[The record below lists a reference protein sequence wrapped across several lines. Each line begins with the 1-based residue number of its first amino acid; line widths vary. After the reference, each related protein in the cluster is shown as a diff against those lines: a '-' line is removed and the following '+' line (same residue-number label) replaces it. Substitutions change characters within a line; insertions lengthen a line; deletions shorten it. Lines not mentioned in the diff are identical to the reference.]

1 MSTLR
6 LPILSRG
13 TTKLFAILLYATAVL
28 LSVQDVGALHLRSTE
43 LSKASSKESMSRR
56 DVFFQAV
63 AATTLGVGGLLL
75 PPQVANAGGESGASK
90 PIAILGASGRTGALC
105 VTACLRRGLPVLA
118 LTRSGSWNP
127 PGDDEAS
134 NGSILNNKLLT
145 VAACDVKD
153 PQALTNSLKGCR
165 GVVYAA
171 SASKQGGNAV
181 AIDNEGVV
189 AAGNVCLAENV
200 ARYVVISSTATTRPK
215 SLGYKFTNVFGGIM
229 EQKRLGEEGV
239 QVAYEKTVDGG
250 PSYSII
256 RPGGLEEPKK
266 NEILGPKV
274 RLMLHVL
281 FSIFIF
287 SSCSLSRRHLL
298 LLPLIF
304 CL

>member
-1 MSTLR
+1 MSTLAV
-6 LPILSRG
+6 PILSRRA
-13 TTKLFAILLYATAVL
+13 TKLFALLLYATAVL

-43 LSKASSKESMSRR
+43 SSKASSKERISRR
-56 DVFFQAV
+56 EIFSQA
-63 AATTLGVGGLLL
+63 AAVTGLGVGGLLV
-75 PPQVANAGGESGASK
+75 PPHVAHAGGESGASK

-105 VTACLRRGLPVLA
+105 VTACLSRGLPVLA

-134 NGSILNNKLLT
+134 SSSILNNKLLT

-153 PQALTNSLKGCR
+153 TQALTNSLKGCQ

-189 AAGNVCLAENV
+189 AAGNICLAENI

-215 SLGYKFTNVFGGIM
+215 SLGYIFTNVFGGIM

-239 QVAYEKTVDGG
+239 QAVYEKTADGG
-250 PSYSII
+250 PSYSIV

-274 RLMLHVL
+274 RLMPCA
-281 FSIFIF
+281 I
-287 SSCSLSRRHLL
+287 
-298 LLPLIF
+298 
-304 CL
+304 